1 MKLILIVAIAVL
13 LMTLAFNADSLKIKR
28 AFNSV
33 YTYDDAEELEDCLD
47 DFPTTNTTFNI
58 TSGFNAYIA
67 EAMVDD
73 SPYSNRVEFL
83 NKVTETLMSA
93 IGDVDNDFEPT
104 YYLKLKKNYEEA
116 LTSCTQ

>member
-1 MKLILIVAIAVL
+1 MKLILILAIAIF
-13 LMTLAFNADSLKIKR
+13 LMTLAFGTDSLKVKR

-47 DFPTTNTTFNI
+47 DFPTTNTTFVT
-58 TSGFNAYIA
+58 TSGFNAYMA
-67 EAMVDD
+67 QSMVDD

-83 NKVTETLMSA
+83 NKVTATLMNA
-93 IGDVDNDFEPT
+93 IEDVDNNFEPT
-104 YYLKLKKNYEEA
+104 YYLKLRKNYEQA